1 MSFIILPVA
10 YILFVTVSNKYVNWS
25 CVREQRRFRERVQ
38 QRLED
43 RQRQT
48 EIDAAM
54 REVDEYL
61 ATDESSKD
69 PPQTTV
75 LSN

>member
-1 MSFIILPVA
+1 MSFIILLVT
-10 YILFVTVSNKYVNWS
+10 YILVVTVSNKYVDWS
-25 CVREQRRFRERVQ
+25 CKKEQRRFRERVQ

-43 RQRQT
+43 RQRRS
-48 EIDAAM
+48 EIEAAM

-61 ATDESSKD
+61 AADESPKD
-69 PPQTTV
+69 PSQTSV